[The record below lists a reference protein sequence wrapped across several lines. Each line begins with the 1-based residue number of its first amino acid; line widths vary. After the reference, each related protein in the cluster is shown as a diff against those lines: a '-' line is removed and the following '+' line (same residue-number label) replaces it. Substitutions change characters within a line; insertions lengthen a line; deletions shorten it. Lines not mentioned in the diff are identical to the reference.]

1 MPDDTVGNGRELRFF
16 SQGVAVCLDVCG
28 IVPHNRDNTSVLETD
43 VGRSTWDA
51 DPVQMSRES
60 SARREGMGAIADG
73 PAHRTTTPGRRQM
86 TLIRTMQTVEQ
97 WLATNR
103 YRSLVVT
110 KTSEGRLSAT
120 RRETDTAP
128 SGEAPSPPTATPS
141 AGGGSGKR
149 KKKKGGAV
157 DPKAAL
163 VNNGKRRNAHEQ
175 HCLNLAVN
183 SLASIPMQL
192 PNQYITKQCRDNLNG
207 TAVDEAHGVLGD
219 LLQAGGC
226 YGATRLFDTETYLV
240 SHNAWI
246 KCAHCAQNV
255 NVVQS
260 VAFAEKFGRCARCG
274 HPRCMNCVNEDIELQ
289 AANVKL
295 PDLLAEPSS
304 VMLGNCLMCC
314 GVSD

>member
-1 MPDDTVGNGRELRFF
+1 M
-16 SQGVAVCLDVCG
+16 
-28 IVPHNRDNTSVLETD
+28 
-43 VGRSTWDA
+43 
-51 DPVQMSRES
+51 
-60 SARREGMGAIADG
+60 
-73 PAHRTTTPGRRQM
+73 
-86 TLIRTMQTVEQ
+86 
-97 WLATNR
+97 
-103 YRSLVVT
+103 
-110 KTSEGRLSAT
+110 
-120 RRETDTAP
+120 
-128 SGEAPSPPTATPS
+128 
-141 AGGGSGKR
+141 
-149 KKKKGGAV
+149 